1 MPAIKVNV
9 KTAQEIN
16 KLYDEGWTYKEVA
29 AEMRLSLTTIQRY
42 VWKPRNKG
50 CRSYK

>member
-1 MPAIKVNV
+1 MPVKKVVIKDIQ
-9 KTAQEIN
+9 KIN
-16 KLYDEGWTYKEVA
+16 ELYDKGWTYKEVA
-29 AEMRLSLTTIQRY
+29 AEMRLSTTTIQRY